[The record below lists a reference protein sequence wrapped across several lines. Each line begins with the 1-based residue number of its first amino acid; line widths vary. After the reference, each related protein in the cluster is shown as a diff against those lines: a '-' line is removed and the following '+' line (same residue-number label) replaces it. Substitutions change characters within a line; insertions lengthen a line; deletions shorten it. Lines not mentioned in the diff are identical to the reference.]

1 MDPVPG
7 SPCSPWP
14 SCHIWTFGDAFPPSP
29 TEGCRYPDRAPQRD
43 WKWSERALRVQ
54 LAESRRQR
62 AELAGRLRVAL
73 EALSEQAQ
81 VLQRREHKLGL
92 SRAQSELL
100 AQKQKQLECSLACLE
115 QERRPL
121 QGPQGLEDW
130 RSAGQAIEER
140 ILLLQAEVERAWR
153 CLDQMSQQ
161 RFGPEPTLREL
172 VPGLQVQEQRWDG
185 DGAQVLQDSAGA
197 SVGAAE
203 APAQPQDTAFLQEQ
217 LAVVTQV
224 NKRLVEELGQ
234 SHQQLG
240 AFREQ
245 LQLLQGEQMAWRS
258 RGQALEAER
267 ARLLGEKS
275 VLLAALGVAPG
286 QEACTP
292 QVQEVP
298 VTLRRELEAG
308 DSHPRLH
315 AEAAE
320 YWKARRHQVAVA
332 LKFKE
337 EELQRLQR
345 QGGVWPPQAP
355 QRPAQDSAGPRAS
368 VSRKMGQQLE
378 RGPPKPQLRGQ
389 PPAGDPDTATERQE
403 CPWEEWPAR
412 SRVQALEEKNDLMA
426 AETQGWEAHSPAE
439 TPGRRPES
447 VSGSPQE
454 LPEWRPAGEPE
465 SPGPALPAAEG
476 RAQGQAGVQLP
487 RPPPE
492 DLEELSLRRS
502 GEVKG
507 ALGLAVQTDRAPEGL
522 SPSSVFGFRDKRKEL
537 FYQPLPAPERPP
549 SWPLVWVKAVPEGP
563 CENGAG
569 TPRWGDVL
577 GEAPEAPDAA
587 GSPGP
592 IPPQTSLQ
600 EVRRELAQMRAELEK
615 VWDVLRARDSEL
627 EAQQRALESAQ
638 NQAAEGG
645 ATPSNVGS
653 GACWTGASGH
663 LSAAEDLSHSL
674 GATEESSSSRGSS
687 QAGEGR
693 RCGGGGPGSPPRTQE
708 TAVGPLP
715 TRRAGKS
722 QHVEVE
728 LEGLREPVLD
738 KDSVGTGKVPW
749 PHP

>member
-368 VSRKMGQQLE
+368 VSSRKMGQQLE

-522 SPSSVFGFRDKRKEL
+522 SPSSVFGFRDKRKE
-537 FYQPLPAPERPP
+537 
-549 SWPLVWVKAVPEGP
+549 
-563 CENGAG
+563 
-569 TPRWGDVL
+569 
-577 GEAPEAPDAA
+577 
-587 GSPGP
+587 
-592 IPPQTSLQ
+592 

>member
-522 SPSSVFGFRDKRKEL
+522 SPSSVFGFRDKRKE
-537 FYQPLPAPERPP
+537 
-549 SWPLVWVKAVPEGP
+549 
-563 CENGAG
+563 
-569 TPRWGDVL
+569 
-577 GEAPEAPDAA
+577 
-587 GSPGP
+587 
-592 IPPQTSLQ
+592 

-638 NQAAEGG
+638 NQVLR
-645 ATPSNVGS
+645 TLRLCQ
-653 GACWTGASGH
+653 ACV
-663 LSAAEDLSHSL
+663 
-674 GATEESSSSRGSS
+674 
-687 QAGEGR
+687 AGEGPQVAPCPVPGAHGDWR
-693 RCGGGGPGSPPRTQE
+693 PSPPQARSSSFRALSAPAPGPAEHWGPGGDREGSGLGNVPPPPKLAESHLERQSLEQQLRT
-708 TAVGPLP
+708 
-715 TRRAGKS
+715 
-722 QHVEVE
+722 VE
-728 LEGLREPVLD
+728 LELVEE
-738 KDSVGTGKVPW
+738 
-749 PHP
+749 

>member
-1 MDPVPG
+1 MGP
-7 SPCSPWP
+7 
-14 SCHIWTFGDAFPPSP
+14 FGLDL
-29 TEGCRYPDRAPQRD
+29 G
-43 WKWSERALRVQ
+43 
-54 LAESRRQR
+54 
-62 AELAGRLRVAL
+62 
-73 EALSEQAQ
+73 EAA
-81 VLQRREHKLGL
+81 
-92 SRAQSELL
+92 
-100 AQKQKQLECSLACLE
+100 
-115 QERRPL
+115 
-121 QGPQGLEDW
+121 
-130 RSAGQAIEER
+130 
-140 ILLLQAEVERAWR
+140 
-153 CLDQMSQQ
+153 
-161 RFGPEPTLREL
+161 
-172 VPGLQVQEQRWDG
+172 
-185 DGAQVLQDSAGA
+185 
-197 SVGAAE
+197 
-203 APAQPQDTAFLQEQ
+203 
-217 LAVVTQV
+217 V

-492 DLEELSLRRS
+492 
-502 GEVKG
+502 G

-522 SPSSVFGFRDKRKEL
+522 SPSSVFGFRDKRKE
-537 FYQPLPAPERPP
+537 
-549 SWPLVWVKAVPEGP
+549 
-563 CENGAG
+563 
-569 TPRWGDVL
+569 
-577 GEAPEAPDAA
+577 
-587 GSPGP
+587 
-592 IPPQTSLQ
+592 

-715 TRRAGKS
+715 TQRAGKS

-728 LEGLREPVLD
+728 LEGLREPALD
-738 KDSVGTGKVPW
+738 KDSVGTGKIPW
-749 PHP
+749 LHP